1 MKFRAHG
8 SRAFPV
14 VCACPRNRGTHA
26 KGAICIHYIIPPTF
40 SRGSYPQA
48 RAAITYPHYT
58 FTPFITSSRSRGGIH
73 VLPFYQLEIRATRPH
88 VSYHW
93 WALKGGAKLKPKT
106 IGEHLKKRRLDL
118 GLDQQQVADRMG
130 VIWNSVS
137 NWERGIYRPSKR
149 AMPNLI
155 AFLGYDPRTV
165 KT

>member
-1 MKFRAHG
+1 M
-8 SRAFPV
+8 
-14 VCACPRNRGTHA
+14 
-26 KGAICIHYIIPPTF
+26 
-40 SRGSYPQA
+40 
-48 RAAITYPHYT
+48 
-58 FTPFITSSRSRGGIH
+58 
-73 VLPFYQLEIRATRPH
+73 
-88 VSYHW
+88 
-93 WALKGGAKLKPKT
+93 KPKT

-155 AFLGYDPRTV
+155 AFLGYDPRRE